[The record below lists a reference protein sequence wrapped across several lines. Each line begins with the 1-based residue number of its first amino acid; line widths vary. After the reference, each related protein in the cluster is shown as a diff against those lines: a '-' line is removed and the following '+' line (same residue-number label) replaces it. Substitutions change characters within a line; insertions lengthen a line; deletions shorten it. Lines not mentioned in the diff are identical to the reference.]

1 LRAALQKTASEE
13 KRMGKTKSNLEKV
26 LKAGKFAVTAEA
38 GPPRG
43 AKPEVV
49 REKAKILKGVVDA
62 CNVTD
67 NQTSVVRMC
76 SMAACKILLEEG
88 IDAVMQMVCR
98 DRNRIAAQSD
108 ILGGA
113 SLGIHNLLCLS
124 GDHQVFGDHPQSKNV
139 FDLDS
144 VQLLKIAKDMRDEAR
159 FAGGKDIDGPP
170 NMFIGAAANPFAD
183 PFKIQVPRLAKKIA
197 AGAQFIQTQCIFNLD
212 KFKEFM
218 KGVRDRGLHQKTY
231 ILAGI
236 TPLKSAGMAKYMATK
251 VAGMDVPED
260 IIKRMEGVDKA
271 KQKEEGIKIAVE
283 TIQRLKRISGVA
295 GVHIMAIEWE
305 EAVPEIV
312 QKAKLQTVQKSARKS
327 K

>member
-1 LRAALQKTASEE
+1 MSQNN
-13 KRMGKTKSNLEKV
+13 SNLQTV

-49 REKAKILKGVVDA
+49 REKAKILKGYVDA

-76 SMAACKILLEEG
+76 SMAACKILREEG

-108 ILGGA
+108 ILGAA
-113 SLGIHNLLCLS
+113 SLGISNLLCLS
-124 GDHQVFGDHPQSKNV
+124 GDHQVFGDHPQAKNV
-139 FDLDS
+139 FDIDS
-144 VQLLKIAKDMRDEAR
+144 IQLLKIAKQMRDDAK
-159 FAGGKDIDGPP
+159 FSGGKDVDGPP
-170 NMFIGAAANPFAD
+170 EMFIGAAANPFAD
-183 PFKIQVPRLAKKIA
+183 PFKIQVPRLAKKVA
-197 AGAQFIQTQCIFNLD
+197 AGAQFIQTQCIFNLE
-212 KFKEFM
+212 KFAEFM
-218 KGVRDRGLHQKTY
+218 KGVRDRGLHEQTC

-236 TPLKSAGMAKYMATK
+236 TPLKSATMAEYMAAK
-251 VAGMDVPED
+251 VAGMDIPAAVID
-260 IIKRMEGVDKA
+260 RLKGVEKK
-271 KQKEEGIKIAVE
+271 KQKQEGIKIAVE
-283 TIQRLKRISGVA
+283 TIQKLKSMKGVR

-312 QKAKLQTVQKSARKS
+312 QSAGLMPKNGR
-327 K
+327 